1 MQDEK
6 WQELVETAKKH
17 FQSVTLTKEDLVMDT
32 QDGPVVQGT
41 QDVLEFKHPTGTRYR
56 LIRENKPVVLEKKEL
71 FSHRAGQ
78 SAQAQ
83 YKFSETEFSHK
94 LRVYKEVD
102 FDDWEEITLDSLGI

>member
-1 MQDEK
+1 MVEEK
-6 WQELVETAKKH
+6 WQQLVEAAQKH
-17 FQSVTLTKEDLVMDT
+17 FKNVTLSAEDLIMDT
-32 QDGPVVQGT
+32 QDGPVKSGT
-41 QDVLEFKHPTGTRYR
+41 QDILIFENSTGKFK
-56 LIRENKPVVLEKKEL
+56 LVRENKPVVLEKKEL

-102 FDDWEEITLDSLGI
+102 WDDWEEITLDKLGL

>member
-6 WQELVETAKKH
+6 WQELVETANKH
-17 FQSVTLTKEDLVMDT
+17 FQNVSLTNEELVMDT

-41 QDVLEFKHPTGTRYR
+41 QDILVFTNPAGKFKVV
-56 LIRENKPVVLEKKEL
+56 RENKPVVLEKKEM

-83 YKFSETEFSHK
+83 YKFSETELSHK
-94 LRVYKEVD
+94 IRVFKEID
-102 FDDWEEITLDSLGI
+102 FDDWDEITLDRLGL